1 MSSSSEVP
9 PAELFSG
16 DINYFRDGNL
26 TIFDYNRKNCLLFSQ
41 GDWSLIRRDL
51 ELAGISSEC
60 ISTLESSE
68 EKHDLTHSGDS
79 GGKKE
84 QSILRKKE
92 TAPCEEL
99 LTAFRVRRE
108 LIHYKK
114 LTLHLFEEARKIERE
129 LKACISF
136 FFWFDSDFAA
146 RGMQAHLEAICE
158 ESNKDGSSFFLSPN
172 SSHSKLMK
180 EVSSRHSNP
189 DSCSLLD
196 RKRIYVLATGIWLYH
211 RGISRVIHDAR

>member
-1 MSSSSEVP
+1 MVIRLVWYCV
-9 PAELFSG
+9 A
-16 DINYFRDGNL
+16 NYLPKMGG
-26 TIFDYNRKNCLLFSQ
+26 RK
-41 GDWSLIRRDL
+41 
-51 ELAGISSEC
+51 
-60 ISTLESSE
+60 
-68 EKHDLTHSGDS
+68 
-79 GGKKE
+79 
-84 QSILRKKE
+84 ILRASM
-92 TAPCEEL
+92 TWHISHIPMIL
-99 LTAFRVRRE
+99 VLTAFRVRRE

-172 SSHSKLMK
+172 SSHSNLMK